1 MSAIDPALVP
11 GFSSEIPTFG
21 SPGGGGLGT
30 GGSALQFGGADA
42 ISLAPNYAGVA
53 IPNQGGGPYG
63 GGLYGGP
70 SSGST
75 GLGNFGSMLN
85 GIMCA
90 LQNALS
96 SLGSLF
102 GGGPG
107 TSQPAP
113 VGGSMPQTMFS
124 NATAS
129 SVGDPHD
136 AFSGTTASG
145 TSVDSHW
152 DSMRGHANLLDSNSF
167 AGGYRVATTGTAP
180 QANGVAYNGCA
191 TVTTDGGATSVS
203 LNANGSYAVCENG
216 QNVTLTTGQAVSL
229 DGGETVTRNADGSL
243 SIADS
248 NGTGGSITT
257 TLKTDGSGGVDV
269 NASAS
274 NVDLGGYL
282 VNRTDERLNPPP
294 VQPWM
299 TAGSAMPMNSFGIFT
314 SQLGGANGSANDVA
328 QLLQGEV

>member
-21 SPGGGGLGT
+21 APSGGGFGAGFT
-30 GGSALQFGGADA
+30 APQFGAADA
-42 ISLAPNYAGVA
+42 ISLAPNYPGTSF
-53 IPNQGGGPYG
+53 PSQG

-75 GLGNFGSMLN
+75 GLGNFGSMMN

-102 GGGPG
+102 GGGSASPQPG
-107 TSQPAP
+107 P
-113 VGGSMPQTMFS
+113 VAGSLPQTMFS

-136 AFSGTTASG
+136 AFNGTTAAG
-145 TSVDSHW
+145 TGVDSHW
-152 DSMRGHANLLDSNSF
+152 DSMQGHQNLLDSNSF
-167 AGGYRVATTGTAP
+167 AGGYRVSTTGTTP

-203 LNANGSYAVCENG
+203 LNANGSYAVSENG
-216 QNVTLTTGQAVSL
+216 QNVTLATGQAVSL

-243 SIADS
+243 AIADS
-248 NGTGGSITT
+248 NGRGGSITT

-282 VNRTDERLNPPP
+282 VNHTDESFDPQGA
-294 VQPWM
+294 QPWM
-299 TAGSAMPMNSFGIFT
+299 TAASGMRANPFGTFT
-314 SQLGGANGSANDVA
+314 SQLGAANGSANEVA